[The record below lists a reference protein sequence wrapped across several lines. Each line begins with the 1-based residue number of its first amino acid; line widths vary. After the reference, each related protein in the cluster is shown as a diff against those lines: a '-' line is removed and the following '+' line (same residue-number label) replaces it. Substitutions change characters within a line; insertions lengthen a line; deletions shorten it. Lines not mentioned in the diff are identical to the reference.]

1 MVGKGL
7 TRLRGEVWPQV
18 RLVTLH
24 VRRLLS
30 DWLPQA
36 TPRKWRRHLVTF
48 GARSEYPLRQC
59 LLGSNEV
66 LPKNVAPIEEM
77 AGTDAIQGIE

>member
-1 MVGKGL
+1 HASSGAGRNHQLKCEAVSGDAGAN
-7 TRLRGEVWPQV
+7 P
-18 RLVTLH
+18 
-24 VRRLLS
+24 
-30 DWLPQA
+30 